1 MSEYTVIQ
9 RLLFLVSSLASLSF
23 NAYFPWTKSSPI
35 AGMVGQGFLPPR
47 HAVQH
52 WTNLFLSAVHS
63 GNEHP
68 VLRAGAVGQSALN
81 RKSSSKDRLSVAGD
95 WLAPMIV
102 WFLVIGMTVAMVGF
116 LLGER

>member
-9 RLLFLVSSLASLSF
+9 RLLFLVSSVASLSSY
-23 NAYFPWTKSSPI
+23 AYLVRTKSYPI
-35 AGMVGQGFLPPR
+35 AGMVGRGFLPPR
-47 HAVQH
+47 PDFQH

-63 GNEHP
+63 GNEKP
-68 VLRAGAVGQSALN
+68 LSSAGAVGQPALH
-81 RKSSSKDRLSVAGD
+81 RKSPSKDRLSVAGD
-95 WLAPMIV
+95 WLAPLIV

>member
-9 RLLFLVSSLASLSF
+9 RLLFLVSSLASLSSYV
-23 NAYFPWTKSSPI
+23 YFVWTKSDPI

-47 HAVQH
+47 PHVQH
-52 WTNLFLSAVHS
+52 WTTLFLSAVHS

-68 VLRAGAVGQSALN
+68 VLSAGAVGRPAHN
-81 RKSSSKDRLSVAGD
+81 RKSSSRDRLSIAGD

-102 WFLVIGMTVAMVGF
+102 WFLVLGMTVAVVGF